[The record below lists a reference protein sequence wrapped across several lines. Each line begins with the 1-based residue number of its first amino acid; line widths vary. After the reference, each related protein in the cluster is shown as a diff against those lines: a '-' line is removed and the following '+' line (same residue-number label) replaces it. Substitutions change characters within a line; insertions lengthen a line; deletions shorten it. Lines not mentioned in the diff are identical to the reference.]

1 MANKKAGFVIRAD
14 GSVVSDSSGGWFSGG
29 LRGAALQPGDV
40 VFVPER
46 AYGGSAKWKNTLQ
59 AAQLASS
66 LGIAI
71 QVGRS
76 F

>member
-1 MANKKAGFVIRAD
+1 MLPKEMLIR
-14 GSVVSDSSGGWFSGG
+14 
-29 LRGAALQPGDV
+29 LYTQAA